1 MSLDETVRPAAIA
14 MTPTP
19 RTTSPGARLLVA
31 ALVSLVA
38 LAAGGCRRHDDRK
51 PAVESQPSD
60 VALPGAEPFDLEL
73 AARLELAVA
82 QRGPSYQPRTRHR
95 GANGSPVYTNRLV
108 LESSPYLQQHA
119 HNPVNWYP
127 WGAEAFATAMR
138 LGRPV
143 LLSVGYSTC
152 HWCHVMEEES
162 FEDEE
167 IARYINANYVAIK
180 VDREELPDV
189 DSIYMAA
196 VQRITGGGGWPMT
209 VWLTPDRKPFYGGT
223 YFPPRAGARGAH
235 IGFLEILQKLAGEYR
250 DNRDGMVAIGDQLAQ
265 MIQRM
270 MAPPPGTTL
279 DRATAARA
287 LANAADMYAARFD
300 PAQGGT
306 TGQPKFPSSM
316 PVRFLLRY
324 HRRTNEQKFLDMA
337 VLTLEKMA
345 AGGMYDHAGGGFHRY
360 ATDERWLVPHFEKML
375 YDNALLALAYMEGY
389 QATGR
394 AEFAEVAREILRYVQ
409 RDMTSPQGGFYSATD
424 ADSKN
429 ALGHA
434 EEGAFFTWTPAELA
448 SALDPRSHALAMAY
462 FGVSEAGNFD
472 GRNVLHTPRPLAQ
485 VAAELDMDV
494 AGARDR
500 IAQIKD
506 TLYQA
511 RKKRSPPLRDE
522 KILSAW
528 NGLMISALARA
539 AMALGPGEG
548 DYLAQ
553 ARRAAEFVLARMR
566 SQTGLWR
573 SHVDGQARVPGY
585 LDDHAFFIAGLMDL
599 FEATGES
606 RYLDEAVALDRVLA
620 RRFEDV
626 ESGGFFM
633 ASAEHDALL
642 AREKP
647 SRDGAIPS
655 GNSIAA
661 MNLLRL
667 YELTTEPSY
676 LARAEKLFEEMSAV
690 LLGNPLALSEML
702 LALDFWTDASKQIV
716 IVTPSSRAEAQPF
729 LAVLSR
735 AFVPSAVVV
744 VVTEAEAMGALAGQ
758 VPVIREKTAQ
768 RGQTTAYVCEQQRCE
783 LPTRDPQKFREQVVK
798 AAPLRRD

>member
-1 MSLDETVRPAAIA
+1 MNPMI
-14 MTPTP
+14 
-19 RTTSPGARLLVA
+19 RTTSPGACALLAA
-31 ALVSLVA
+31 ALVVLVA
-38 LAAGGCRRHDDRK
+38 GSCRRHDDRK
-51 PAVESQPSD
+51 PGVESQPSE
-60 VALPGAEPFDLEL
+60 VALPGAEPFDVEL
-73 AARLELAVA
+73 AARLEQAVA
-82 QRGPSYQPRTRHR
+82 QRGASYQPRTRHR
-95 GANGSPVYTNRLV
+95 GADGSPVYTNRLA
-108 LESSPYLQQHA
+108 LESSPYLLQHA

-127 WGAEAFATAMR
+127 WGAEAFATATR
-138 LGRPV
+138 LSRPV

-167 IARYINANYVAIK
+167 IARYINANYVAVK

-235 IGFLEILQKLAGEYR
+235 IGFLELLQQLADEYR
-250 DNRDGMVAIGDQLAQ
+250 NNRDGMVAISDQLAQ

-270 MAPPPGTTL
+270 MTPPPGTTL
-279 DRATAARA
+279 DRAAAARA
-287 LANAADMYAARFD
+287 LANAAELYAARFD
-300 PAQGGT
+300 PAHGGMM
-306 TGQPKFPSSM
+306 GRPKFPSSM

-324 HRRTNEQKFLDMA
+324 HRRTNEQRFLDMA

-345 AGGMYDHAGGGFHRY
+345 ASGMYDHAGGGFHRY

-375 YDNALLALAYMEGY
+375 YDNALLALAYLEGY

-394 AEFAEVAREILRYVQ
+394 AELAEVAREILRYVQ

-448 SALDPRSHALAMAY
+448 SALDPRAHALAMAY
-462 FGVSEAGNFD
+462 FGVSETGNFE
-472 GRNVLHTPRPLAQ
+472 GKNVLHAPRPLAQ
-485 VAAELDMDV
+485 VAAELGLDV
-494 AGARDR
+494 AAARHD

-506 TLYQA
+506 ALYQA
-511 RKKRSPPLRDE
+511 RKKRSPPLRDD
-522 KILSAW
+522 KILTAW

-539 AMALGPGEG
+539 AMVLGQDDAQDNAQDGAG

-553 ARRAAEFVLARMR
+553 ARRAAELVLARMR
-566 SQTGLWR
+566 SPTGLWR
-573 SHVDGQARVPGY
+573 SYVDGKARVPGY
-585 LDDHAFFIAGLMDL
+585 LDDHAFFIAALLDL

-620 RRFEDV
+620 RRFEDT
-626 ESGGFFM
+626 ESGGFFL
-633 ASAEHDALL
+633 ASSEHDALL

-647 SRDGAIPS
+647 AQDGAIPS
-655 GNSIAA
+655 GNSTAA

-667 YELTTEPSY
+667 HELTTEPSY

-702 LALDFWTDASKQIV
+702 LALDFWTDTSKQIV
-716 IVTPSSRAEAQPF
+716 IVTPTSRAEARPF

-735 AFVPSAVVV
+735 AFVPNAVVA
-744 VVTEAEAMGALAGQ
+744 VVTEAEARGALAGR
-758 VPVIREKTAQ
+758 VPVIREKIAQ
-768 RGQTTAYVCEQQRCE
+768 RGQATAYVCEQQRCE
-783 LPTRDPQKFREQVVK
+783 LPTRDPQTFREQVVK
-798 AAPLRRD
+798 TAPLPRD